1 MNPASAFISWIRDRL
16 VPEARAWWKLWS
28 IRFNA
33 LGLAVLAWVQVD
45 PVSVLAVWNMMPP
58 AVTHVIPASALMWIG
73 MALFVLSS
81 ISRLVVQPKVRKTDG

>member
-1 MNPASAFISWIRDRL
+1 MIDWLKTRL

-33 LGLAVLAWVQVD
+33 LGLAILAWVQFD

-58 AVTHVIPASALMWIG
+58 AVARAVPASALMWVG
-73 MALFVLSS
+73 MALFALSMLA
-81 ISRLVVQPKVRKTDG
+81 RVVVQPKVHKDGK

>member
-1 MNPASAFISWIRDRL
+1 MKDWFHNHL

-33 LGLAVLAWVQVD
+33 MGLAILAWVQVD

-58 AVTHVIPASALMWIG
+58 AVTRALPPTAVTWLG
-73 MALFVLSS
+73 MALFGLSMVA
-81 ISRLVVQPKVRKTDG
+81 RVVVQPKVRNDD